1 MKNTV
6 SYPANI
12 LKDLVLY
19 PRWNKHTLAWRCMRV
34 ISAMLRGTKWR
45 VYGVTVL
52 KGLSEVMVVIEN
64 EQDVE
69 NDTRGLRTLQNIWN
83 YTIFNFC

>member
-19 PRWNKHTLAWRCMRV
+19 PGWNKHTLVKMSMTRILRHLGYATRDEMTRILRHRAEGVKQEDCELGVKMFPYCVVLSASLLRDWR
-34 ISAMLRGTKWR
+34 I
-45 VYGVTVL
+45 
-52 KGLSEVMVVIEN
+52 
-64 EQDVE
+64 
-69 NDTRGLRTLQNIWN
+69 
-83 YTIFNFC
+83 